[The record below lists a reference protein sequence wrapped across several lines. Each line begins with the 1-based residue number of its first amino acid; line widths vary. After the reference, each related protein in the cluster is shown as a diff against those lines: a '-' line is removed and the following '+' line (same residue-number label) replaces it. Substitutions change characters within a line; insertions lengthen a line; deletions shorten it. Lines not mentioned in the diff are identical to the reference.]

1 MNPESNHLP
10 VLYYPERHSCQPIRP
25 YFWPPFD
32 YRAMRNVIPFL
43 LLPALALAQPAPKNL
58 KCEHEAHPLG
68 LDEPKPRLS
77 WQGSATNRGARQ
89 TAYQILVATDEQKLT
104 ANVGDAWDSGKIT
117 SDQSVFVEYAG
128 KPLRSRQRYFWKV
141 KTWDERGKPS
151 AWSAPEW
158 WEMALLDRNEWKG
171 EWIGMAG
178 AVGKPPRSVQARKAF
193 TLTQKPTRA
202 RIYATGLGTYTLNL
216 NGKKV
221 GTDFLAPGWTD
232 YLKKVFYQTYDIT
245 DQVSVGENTLDAWL
259 GSAWWSSGLGWSGGF
274 AYADGPL
281 RLLAQV
287 VLDYP
292 DGTSHIIATD
302 GSWKVRFSPVT
313 YDHLYHGEHYDA
325 RLEAK
330 PGFDANDG
338 WVNAT
343 LLSTASNPTT
353 LFGNDPAANAAN
365 EAATFNQGAVKI
377 VAQQGPSIRLT
388 ETLTPQVSEPKP
400 GHFVFDFG
408 QNFAGIVRLKLTKTQ
423 YGQRVRL
430 RYAELLHDDG
440 TVAQENLR
448 SALATDEYIANG
460 TRGGEAW
467 APRFVYHGFRYVEV
481 TGLSEKPDSQT
492 LTGLVLHTD
501 TPPTGQL
508 TTSNELLNRVYQ
520 NCRWTLR
527 SNSMSVPT
535 DCPQRDERLGWMG
548 DAQIFA
554 PTGAYLM
561 DIDGFF
567 GKWVADIADSQHAN
581 GSVFDVNPKMVV
593 PGPAKPA
600 WGDAVTVVPWTLYQF
615 YGDKRLLERSYNA
628 MKRWVEYMNTD
639 STTRNHGLYF
649 YTNGHGW
656 YGFGDWV
663 PVKPSPSKPIGGAYQ
678 VYSNQLLANAA
689 AVLGKTDDAATYAAA
704 AKRYADRY
712 NALYFSEKELNY
724 EGKTQAANLIPLSL
738 GVVPDAV
745 KAQIA
750 KNVADDVKT
759 HGNHLTTGFIA
770 SQMLLPRLSDYGYH
784 ELAYQVATQKTYPS
798 WGYMAENGATTMWEL
813 WNSDKEKPEGMNSRN
828 HFSYGSV
835 VEWYFGYLA
844 GLRPDPAGPGF
855 KKFIVAP
862 QPAGDLNFVKATY
875 QTPYGEAV
883 SNWEKT
889 DAGLTLDVTIPANSS
904 ARVVLPLAAGQTAKL
919 DGKAVKGKEV
929 ALGAGRYRFEIR

>member
-1 MNPESNHLP
+1 MQT
-10 VLYYPERHSCQPIRP
+10 VLL
-25 YFWPPFD
+25 
-32 YRAMRNVIPFL
+32 FL
-43 LLPALALAQPAPKNL
+43 VLIPALALGQTADPAPKNL

-68 LDEPKPRLS
+68 LDETKPRLS
-77 WQGSATNRGARQ
+77 WQSAATNRNARQ
-89 TAYQILVATDEQKLT
+89 TAYQILVSSDQQKLA
-104 ANVGDAWDSGKIT
+104 ANQGDVWDSGKIT

-128 KPLRSRQRYFWKV
+128 KPLRSRQRVFWKV

-151 AWSAPEW
+151 AWSPMEW
-158 WEMALLDRNEWKG
+158 WEMALLDKTDWKG

-202 RIYATGLGTYTLNL
+202 RIYATGLGSYTLNL

-221 GTDFLAPGWTD
+221 GNDFLAPGWTD
-232 YLKKVFYQTYDIT
+232 YLRKVFYQTYDIT

-274 AYADGPL
+274 SYSDGPL
-281 RLLAQV
+281 RVLAQV
-287 VLDYP
+287 VLDFP
-292 DGTSHIIATD
+292 DGTSQIVATD
-302 GSWKVRFSPVT
+302 GSWKVRFSPIT

-330 PGFDANDG
+330 PGFDPNDG

-343 LLSTASNPTT
+343 LLSNASNPTT

-365 EAATFNQGAVKI
+365 EAALFNQGAVKV

-388 ETLTPQVSEPKP
+388 ETLMPKVSEPKP
-400 GHFVFDFG
+400 GRYVFDFG
-408 QNFAGIVRLKLTKTQ
+408 QNFAGITRLKLTKSQ
-423 YGQRVRL
+423 YGQRIRL

-448 SALATDEYIANG
+448 SALATDEYIARG
-460 TRGGEAW
+460 TRGGEEW
-467 APRFVYHGFRYVEV
+467 EPRFLYHGFRYIEV
-481 TGLSEKPDSQT
+481 TGLSEKPDSRT

-501 TPPTGQL
+501 TPPTGEL
-508 TTSNELLNRVYQ
+508 TTSNELLNRIYQ

-567 GKWVADIADSQHAN
+567 GKWVSDIADSQHST
-581 GSVFDVNPKMVV
+581 GYVYDVNPKMVV
-593 PGPAKPA
+593 GGPSKPA
-600 WGDAVTVVPWTLYQF
+600 WGDAIAVVPWTLYQF
-615 YGDKRLLERSYNA
+615 YGDKRILERAYEP
-628 MKRWVEYMNTD
+628 MKRWVQYMNDD
-639 STTRNHGLYF
+639 STTRRHGLYHF
-649 YTNGHGW
+649 TNGSGW
-656 YGFGDWV
+656 YGYGDWV
-663 PVKPSPSKPIGGAYQ
+663 PVKASPSKPIGGAYQ
-678 VYSNQLLANAA
+678 VYSNQLLANTA
-689 AVLGKTDDAATYAAA
+689 AVLGKADDATKYAAA
-704 AKRYADRY
+704 AKQYTDRY
-712 NALYFSEKELNY
+712 NALYFNEKEVNY
-724 EGKTQAANLIPLSL
+724 LGKTQAANLMPLSL
-738 GVVPDAV
+738 GVVPDAM

-750 KNVADDVKT
+750 KNVADDIRKAD
-759 HGNHLTTGFIA
+759 NHLTTGFIA
-770 SQMLLPRLSDYGYH
+770 SQMLLPRLSEAGYH
-784 ELAYQVATQKTYPS
+784 DLAYQVATQKTYPS

-844 GLRPDPAGPGF
+844 GIRPDPAGPGF

-862 QPAGDLNFVKATY
+862 QPAGDLKFVKASY
-875 QTPYGEAV
+875 HTPYGEAA
-883 SNWEKT
+883 SSWEKT
-889 DAGLTLDVTIPANSS
+889 GEGLTLDVVIPANSS

-919 DGKAVKGKEV
+919 DGKTVKGKEMT
-929 ALGAGRYRFEIR
+929 LDAGRYRFEIR